1 MSVEQAY
8 YFSVAL
14 INLVFALAGTR
25 VREHEG
31 NSNSIV
37 FFMISFFA
45 YFVSWFVYVFEVG
58 KVLQIIG
65 ALTASTFVWGMVMFG
80 AKRCSVNL
88 PWQLPAGLFTLQCI
102 TQIYTLQQAD
112 LTNYFHVSAVF
123 LPIAFCIISYMFL
136 KLKVERNP
144 SDIAVGYAYL
154 SMAVIIIGRSILLE
168 TSPELFALSSLYSQ
182 VIWPAFCTTIGV
194 FALLSYTEEAQNRV
208 EKESNTDLLTGLNNR
223 RMFDVELTNCLHGL
237 ARSNNYGALIYFDLD
252 GFKPI
257 NDQYGHNIGDQ
268 VLIELGMRLKNSARK
283 NEILARLGGDEFA
296 LLLTDIGSV
305 QSEARKQAKKLAVRM
320 QELVNTPIFYG
331 EYTIQVTSSVGI
343 HMITPGSH
351 SEMLVLTEA
360 DSAMYQSKAIKKGSI
375 TFSDDLAQSEYAI
388 AKIGVRDIDHEH
400 EEIDDLIHS
409 LLNSNTIT
417 PDNIKNLEQC
427 IKRHLNSEEKLSREL
442 GLNMTAAHLRDH
454 NKILRS
460 LASIDKK
467 NHDYLTKEFV
477 SLIGKIMSQHTFEHD
492 KMLCKVPQKH

>member
-31 NSNSIV
+31 SSNSIV

-45 YFVSWFVYVFEVG
+45 YFVSWFVYAFEVG
-58 KVLQIIG
+58 KVLEIIG

-88 PWQLPAGLFTLQCI
+88 PWQLPVGLFTLQCI
-102 TQIYTLQQAD
+102 TQFYTLQQAD

-123 LPIAFCIISYMFL
+123 LPIAFCTIGYMFL
-136 KLKVERNP
+136 KLKAERNP

-154 SMAVIIIGRSILLE
+154 FMAVIIIGRSVLLE

-182 VIWPAFCTTIGV
+182 AIWPAFCATIGV

-223 RMFDVELTNCLHGL
+223 RMFDVELTHCLNGL

-268 VLIELGMRLKNSARK
+268 VLIELGIRLKKSARS

-305 QSEARKQAKKLAVRM
+305 QSEARKQAEKLAVRM
-320 QELVNTPIFYG
+320 QELVKIPIRYG
-331 EYTIQVTSSVGI
+331 TYTIQVTSSIGI
-343 HMITPGSH
+343 HMIAPGSH
-351 SEMLVLTEA
+351 SEILVLTEA
-360 DSAMYQSKAIKKGSI
+360 DNAMYQSKAIKKGSI
-375 TFSDDLAQSEYAI
+375 TFSDDLVKSEYVI
-388 AKIGVRDIDHEH
+388 AKIGVRDIDNEH

-409 LLNSNTIT
+409 LLNNNIIKA
-417 PDNIKNLEQC
+417 DNIKSLEQY
-427 IKRHLNSEEKLSREL
+427 IKRHFSSEERLSNEL
-442 GLNMTAAHLRDH
+442 GLNMTAEHLKDHRNILKTLTNRDE
-454 NKILRS
+454 
-460 LASIDKK
+460 K
-467 NHDYLTKEFV
+467 NDNYLTKEFV
-477 SLIGKIMSQHTFEHD
+477 SLIGKLMSKHTFEHD
-492 KMLCKVPQKH
+492 KMLCKVPQKF